1 MLSFF
6 VRHSPQLQ
14 LTRFPVSFKSSVDG
28 HVYRHIVLAVV
39 HNGKWGTLGIS
50 RRDSLM
56 YKELVFDS
64 LADIVLDF
72 KKSYEHCCHELLK
85 VYMGL
90 PFSHDTHANGPIK
103 WRALRLNLETSPWK
117 ENAQALNRFA
127 REGPSL
133 TEYLQRS
140 GDLPEEFQKR
150 TRNVGRGGKQADD
163 DDYSDADDG
172 SDGDNPAGGG
182 HKAND
187 DAPAAAAAA
196 AAAAASPGGQQRKN
210 NQKGNT
216 TASSSS
222 SSNNSS
228 SSNTKKIKSKKRLKQ
243 RAFGV

>member
-72 KKSYEHCCHELLK
+72 KKSYERCCHELLK

-90 PFSHDTHANGPIK
+90 PFGHDTHANGPIK
-103 WRALRLNLETSPWK
+103 WRALSLNLESAPWE
-117 ENAQALNRFA
+117 ENVQALDRFA

-133 TEYLQRS
+133 TEFLARS

-150 TRNVGRGGKQADD
+150 ARNSGKGGKQADED
-163 DDYSDADDG
+163 LYSDTEDA
-172 SDGDNPAGGG
+172 SDNET
-182 HKAND
+182 
-187 DAPAAAAAA
+187 PAADGGKT
-196 AAAAASPGGQQRKN
+196 AASPKTSRRGDGGSGSDAARNSKGNKHKKGSTAATSSRKN
-210 NQKGNT
+210 KG
-216 TASSSS
+216 
-222 SSNNSS
+222 
-228 SSNTKKIKSKKRLKQ
+228 KKLKQ